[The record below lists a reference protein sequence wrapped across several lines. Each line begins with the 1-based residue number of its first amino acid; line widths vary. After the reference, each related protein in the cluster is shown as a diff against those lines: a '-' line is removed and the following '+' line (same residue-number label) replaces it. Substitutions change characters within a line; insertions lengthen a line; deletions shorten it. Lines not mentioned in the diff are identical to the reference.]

1 MTFLTT
7 LNQRLAQMR
16 RQLIYIVIPVV
27 IVSVISGYLLSWP
40 GLAAALLGGLIILIS
55 VLLQH
60 RALRKAESHARANA
74 EHNLR
79 IMMRCAIERFVV
91 TIALFALGMGVWKL
105 PPLAIIAG
113 FVVALTGQYVAGP
126 NSRT

>member
-1 MTFLTT
+1 
-7 LNQRLAQMR
+7 MR

-27 IVSVISGYLLSWP
+27 LAAALSGYLLLWS
-40 GLAAALLGGLIILIS
+40 GVAATLLGGLIILIN

-60 RALRKAESHARANA
+60 RALRKAESQARANA

-79 IMMRCAIERFVV
+79 IMMRCAFERFVV

-105 PPLAIIAG
+105 PPLALIAG

>member
-1 MTFLTT
+1 
-7 LNQRLAQMR
+7 MR
-16 RQLIYIVIPVV
+16 KQLIYIVIPVV
-27 IVSVISGYLLSWP
+27 IVASISGYLLSWP
-40 GLAAALLGGLIILIS
+40 GLAASLLGGLIILIN

-60 RALRKAESHARANA
+60 RALRKAESQARANA

-79 IMMRCAIERFVV
+79 IMMRCAFERFMV

-105 PPLAIIAG
+105 PPLALMAG

-126 NSRT
+126 DSRT

>member
-1 MTFLTT
+1 
-7 LNQRLAQMR
+7 MR
-16 RQLIYIVIPVV
+16 RQLIYIVIFVV
-27 IVSVISGYLLSWP
+27 IVAAIAGRLWSWP
-40 GLAAALLGGLIILIS
+40 GMAAALLGGSITLIN

-60 RALRKAESHARANA
+60 WALRKAERQARANA

-79 IMMRCAIERFVV
+79 IMMRCAMERFVV
-91 TIALFALGMGVWKL
+91 TIALFALGMGILKL
-105 PPLAIIAG
+105 PPLALIAG

>member
-1 MTFLTT
+1 
-7 LNQRLAQMR
+7 MR
-16 RQLIYIVIPVV
+16 RQLIFIVFCVVMVAAAAGYI
-27 IVSVISGYLLSWP
+27 LSWP
-40 GLAAALLGGLIILIS
+40 GVAATLLGGSIILIN

-60 RALRKAESHARANA
+60 WALRKAERQARANA

-79 IMMRCAIERFVV
+79 ILMRCAIERFVV

-105 PPLAIIAG
+105 PPLALIAG
-113 FVVALTGQYVAGP
+113 FIVALAGQYVAGP

>member
-1 MTFLTT
+1 
-7 LNQRLAQMR
+7 MR

-27 IVSVISGYLLSWP
+27 VAAAVSGYLLSWP
-40 GLAAALLGGLIILIS
+40 GVAATLLGGLIILIN
-55 VLLQH
+55 VFLQH
-60 RALRKAESHARANA
+60 RALRKAESQARANA

-79 IMMRCAIERFVV
+79 IMMRCAFERFVV

-105 PPLAIIAG
+105 PPLALIAG

>member
-1 MTFLTT
+1 
-7 LNQRLAQMR
+7 MR
-16 RQLIYIVIPVV
+16 KQLIYILIPVFV
-27 IVSVISGYLLSWP
+27 AALLSGYLLSWP
-40 GLAAALLGGLIILIS
+40 GLAAALLGGSITLIN

-79 IMMRCAIERFVV
+79 IMMRCAFERFIV

-105 PPLAIIAG
+105 PPLALIAG

>member
-1 MTFLTT
+1 
-7 LNQRLAQMR
+7 MR

-27 IVSVISGYLLSWP
+27 VAAAISGYLLSWP

-60 RALRKAESHARANA
+60 RALRKAESQARADA

-105 PPLAIIAG
+105 PPLALIAG

>member
-1 MTFLTT
+1 
-7 LNQRLAQMR
+7 MR
-16 RQLIYIVIPVV
+16 RQLIYIVIFVV
-27 IVSVISGYLLSWP
+27 MAAALSGYFLSWP
-40 GLAAALLGGLIILIS
+40 GVAATLLGGSIILIN
-55 VLLQH
+55 VFLQH
-60 RALRKAESHARANA
+60 RALRKAERQARADA

-105 PPLAIIAG
+105 PPLALIAG

>member
-1 MTFLTT
+1 
-7 LNQRLAQMR
+7 MR
-16 RQLIYIVIPVV
+16 RQLIYIVIFVV
-27 IVSVISGYLLSWP
+27 MAAAIAGYLLLWP
-40 GLAAALLGGLIILIS
+40 GIAAALLGGSIILIN

-60 RALRKAESHARANA
+60 RALRKAERQARADA

-79 IMMRCAIERFVV
+79 IMMRCAFERFVV

-105 PPLAIIAG
+105 PPLALIAG